1 MRSTRNKMESSA
13 VPMHFLKGMAK
24 HERSISFSCWG
35 ERKEESC
42 MGTKLSAEDGFLL
55 QRIDCRMN
63 PASDSDVTRLAKI
76 VESNVRPGLL
86 ESQTCNSPN
95 IVHSSM
101 LLMQNRKVPPVPD
114 FNQCFVKP
122 APLSSHKHH
131 SIIAWK
137 CTILSLLPWKVCNNI
152 HKLRSA
158 GGSDHGFDSSANRL
172 IERTD
177 LDKRIG
183 SREWAWLALLDLI
196 ATAQKRRCIKLDRC

>member
-13 VPMHFLKGMAK
+13 VPMHFLKGMTK

-35 ERKEESC
+35 ERKKESC

-63 PASDSDVTRLAKI
+63 PASDSDVTRLQKI
-76 VESNVRPGLL
+76 VESKVRPGLL
-86 ESQTCNSPN
+86 EMKLATHQTMF
-95 IVHSSM
+95 IH
-101 LLMQNRKVPPVPD
+101 
-114 FNQCFVKP
+114 QCFSCKTTKSHRFPISINASWQP

-137 CTILSLLPWKVCNNI
+137 CTILSLLLWKLCNNI